1 MTRFGY
7 VMTTYLTVM
16 AVGVLSFLPVTPRII
31 WNASASVPLGFYSLE
46 PARHLEITDLVAI
59 RAPEPLASFMAER
72 RYLPRGVP
80 LMKRVAGLPG
90 QRVCRQG
97 AHVTVDGIDMGEALA
112 RDHAGRV
119 LPSWQGCRRLGDD
132 EIFLMNWAASD
143 SMDGRYFGP
152 LAINSIIGRAT
163 PLWTDEDG
171 DGRFEWRAA
180 TR

>member
-1 MTRFGY
+1 VTRFGY
-7 VMTTYLTVM
+7 VMTTYCAVMTVC
-16 AVGVLSFLPVTPRII
+16 VLSFVQVVPKLI
-31 WNASASVPLGFYSLE
+31 WNVSASVPLGLYSIE
-46 PARHLEITDLVAI
+46 PARHLEVTDLVAVE
-59 RAPEPLASFMAER
+59 APEPLASFMAER

-90 QRVCRQG
+90 QRVCREG
-97 AHVTVDGIDMGEALA
+97 AHITIDGIDMGEALA
-112 RDHAGRV
+112 RDHAGRD
-119 LPSWQGCRRLGDD
+119 LPAWQGCRRIADG
-132 EIFLMNWAASD
+132 EVFLMNWAASD

-152 LAINSIIGRAT
+152 LSTTSIIGRAI